1 MTTPLLPCVE
11 LETGAHADASV
22 IWLHGLGADGN
33 DFVPIVEE
41 MKLPAHLSVRFV
53 FPHAPVRPVTINNG
67 FPMRAWYD
75 IYAADLANRADVLGV
90 AQSQGH
96 FSLEPVFDAGMKLE
110 GHAAEIGLT

>member
-90 AQSQGH
+90 AQ
-96 FSLEPVFDAGMKLE
+96 
-110 GHAAEIGLT
+110 